1 MMVLSRKQK
10 VSYKRFK
17 RFRIFFLIAL
27 IISLKFSDLS
37 AACLYHDLYLL
48 FVSINNATAALPAK
62 IRDGEK

>member
-1 MMVLSRKQK
+1 MMVLSRKKKSLTNALNAIQN
-10 VSYKRFK
+10 
-17 RFRIFFLIAL
+17 IFSDCFNYIV
-27 IISLKFSDLS
+27 KFSDLS